1 MEGRDGATFLH
12 PTHPETTMSA
22 AFWSALSGIV
32 QRPSSW
38 HRGAPSK
45 AGSGVGSRDPSQVLA
60 HQLPM
65 DHAAVPPSTL
75 RKKSRRDAG
84 LCSHSELIGLQVL
97 DRRTIKCAVDDAG

>member
-1 MEGRDGATFLH
+1 
-12 PTHPETTMSA
+12 
-22 AFWSALSGIV
+22 
-32 QRPSSW
+32 
-38 HRGAPSK
+38 
-45 AGSGVGSRDPSQVLA
+45 LA

-84 LCSHSELIGLQVL
+84 LCSHSVLIGLQVL